1 MKIAVVMK
9 NKKQTVPKWFKG
21 MIYDTGEEVTNPFSN
36 ESYTLNAIEL
46 SIYDF
51 IIGSQRVFE
60 MQPKTIT
67 KKMISDFHKGLR
79 WFRKNNSTA
88 YMVLLD

>member
-1 MKIAVVMK
+1 MTKIK
-9 NKKQTVPKWFKG
+9 EQQVPKWFKG
-21 MIYDTGEEVTNPFSN
+21 MIYSSGEEVTNPFSGA
-36 ESYTLNAIEL
+36 SYTLNALEL

-60 MQPKTIT
+60 MAPKTVTT
-67 KKMISDFHKGLR
+67 KQVNEFHKALN
-79 WFRKNNSTA
+79 WFRKNNVEA